1 MKNYVS
7 YVIQDAEAHTHH
19 SEIIDIV
26 SSPYNYTNQP
36 EVSAVMKWA
45 KKKRESELPTGQN
58 LIVLNMF
65 KI

>member
-7 YVIQDAEAHTHH
+7 YVIQDAEARTHH

-26 SSPYNYTNQP
+26 NPPYNYTNQP
-36 EVSAVMKWA
+36 EVSEVMKWA
-45 KKKRESELPTGQN
+45 EKKKSELPTGQS